1 MIDTIFALSSGRP
14 PAAIAVVRVSG
25 PSARAAGEALAGT
38 LPAPRVAG
46 LRRLRDVD
54 GGTLDQ
60 ALTLFFPGPATA
72 TGEDLLEL
80 HLHGGRA
87 VVAAVEAALAG
98 QVGLRRAEPGEFTRR
113 ALINGR
119 LDLAQAEGLADL
131 LEAETDMQRRAA
143 LAMAEGGLS
152 CIVTDWLDRL
162 SMAAARVEA
171 ELDFGDEDEVTQV
184 ATFDLPAVL
193 APVIV
198 EMVAL
203 LARPPVER
211 LRDGVMV
218 VLAGPRN
225 AGKSS
230 LFNALLGR
238 SAAIVTDIAGTTR
251 DVLEASVVR
260 AGLPYRLVD
269 TAGLTNQTADPV
281 EALGIAR
288 AEALLDAADLIL
300 WLGEPNAAPANALK
314 IGARGDEREHDR
326 ASIDHV
332 TSVHDKAS
340 IDVLWQI
347 ISLHA
352 HQLIGDVTDG
362 VIHARHRALLA
373 EALGALQAVN
383 SRDLLLDAEH
393 LRIANRALAAIL
405 GRDATEA
412 MLDALFGRFCLGK

>member
-25 PSARAAGEALAGT
+25 PNARAAGEALAGT
-38 LPAPRVAG
+38 LPPPRIAG
-46 LRRLRDVD
+46 LRRLQDVD

-60 ALTLFFPGPATA
+60 ALTLFFPGPATV

-87 VVAAVEAALAG
+87 VVAAVEAALAS

-143 LAMAEGGLS
+143 LAMAEGGMS
-152 CIVTDWLDRL
+152 RTITDWLDRL

-171 ELDFGDEDEVTQV
+171 ELDFGDEDEVTQ
-184 ATFDLPAVL
+184 ATGLDLPPLL
-193 APVIV
+193 APVIL
-198 EMVAL
+198 EMAAML
-203 LARPPVER
+203 TRPPVER

-238 SAAIVTDIAGTTR
+238 PAAIVTDIAGTTR
-251 DVLEASVVR
+251 DVLEAGVIR

-269 TAGLTNQTADPV
+269 TAGLTNQTADPI
-281 EALGIAR
+281 EAIGITR
-288 AEALLDAADLIL
+288 AKAQLDAADLIL
-300 WLGEPNAAPANALK
+300 WLGEPDAAPANALK
-314 IGARGDEREHDR
+314 IGARGDELEHDR
-326 ASIDHV
+326 ATIDHV
-332 TSVHDKAS
+332 TSVHDQAS
-340 IDVLWQI
+340 IDALWAI
-347 ISLHA
+347 ISQRSQ
-352 HQLIGDVTDG
+352 QLIGDLTG
-362 VIHARHRALLA
+362 GALHARHRSLLS
-373 EALGALQAVN
+373 EALSALQAVDGH
-383 SRDLLLDAEH
+383 DLLLDAEH

>member
-25 PSARAAGEALAGT
+25 PNARAAGEALAGT
-38 LPAPRVAG
+38 LPPPRIAG
-46 LRRLRDVD
+46 LRRLQDVD

-60 ALTLFFPGPATA
+60 ALTLFFPGPATV

-87 VVAAVEAALAG
+87 VVAAVEAALAS

-143 LAMAEGGLS
+143 LAMAEGGMS
-152 CIVTDWLDRL
+152 RTITDWLDRL

-171 ELDFGDEDEVTQV
+171 ELDFGDEDEVTQ
-184 ATFDLPAVL
+184 ATGLDLPPLL
-193 APVIV
+193 APVIL
-198 EMVAL
+198 EMAAML
-203 LARPPVER
+203 TRPPVER

-238 SAAIVTDIAGTTR
+238 PAAIVTDIAGTTR
-251 DVLEASVVR
+251 DVLEAGVIR

-269 TAGLTNQTADPV
+269 TAGLTNQTADPI
-281 EALGIAR
+281 EAVGITR
-288 AEALLDAADLIL
+288 AKAQLDVADLIL
-300 WLGEPNAAPANALK
+300 WLGEPDAAPANALK
-314 IGARGDEREHDR
+314 IGARGDELEHDHV
-326 ASIDHV
+326 SVDHV
-332 TSVHDKAS
+332 TSVHDQAS
-340 IDVLWQI
+340 IDALWAI
-347 ISLHA
+347 ISQRSQ
-352 HQLIGDVTDG
+352 QLIGDLTG
-362 VIHARHRALLA
+362 GALHARHRSLLS
-373 EALGALQAVN
+373 EALSALQAVDGH
-383 SRDLLLDAEH
+383 DLLLDAEH
-393 LRIANRALAAIL
+393 LRIANRTLAAIL

>member
-1 MIDTIFALSSGRP
+1 MTDTIFALSSGRP

-25 PSARAAGEALAGT
+25 PNARAAGEALAGT
-38 LPAPRVAG
+38 LPPPRIAG
-46 LRRLRDVD
+46 LRRLRDVE

-87 VVAAVEAALAG
+87 VVAAVEAALAS

-143 LAMAEGGLS
+143 LAMAEGGMS
-152 CIVTDWLDRL
+152 RTITDWLDRL

-171 ELDFGDEDEVTQV
+171 ELDFGDEDEVTQ
-184 ATFDLPAVL
+184 ATGLDLPALL
-193 APVIV
+193 APVV
-198 EMVAL
+198 LEMVAM

-238 SAAIVTDIAGTTR
+238 AAAIVTDIAGTTR
-251 DVLEASVVR
+251 DVLEAGVIR

-269 TAGLTNQTADPV
+269 TAGLTNQTADPI
-281 EALGIAR
+281 EAIGITR
-288 AEALLDAADLIL
+288 AKAQLDAADLIL
-300 WLGEPNAAPANALK
+300 WLGEPDAAPANALK
-314 IGARGDEREHDR
+314 IGARGDELEHDR
-326 ASIDHV
+326 VSVDHV
-332 TSVHDKAS
+332 TSVHDQAS
-340 IDVLWQI
+340 IDALWAI
-347 ISLHA
+347 ISQRSQ
-352 HQLIGDVTDG
+352 QLIGDLTCG
-362 VIHARHRALLA
+362 ALHARHRSLLS
-373 EALGALQAVN
+373 EALSALQAVDGH
-383 SRDLLLDAEH
+383 DLLLDAEH

>member
-25 PSARAAGEALAGT
+25 PNARAAGEALAGT
-38 LPAPRVAG
+38 LPPPRIAG
-46 LRRLRDVD
+46 LRRLQDVD

-87 VVAAVEAALAG
+87 VVAAVEAALAS

-143 LAMAEGGLS
+143 LAMAEGGMS
-152 CIVTDWLDRL
+152 RTITDWLDRL

-171 ELDFGDEDEVTQV
+171 ELDFGDEDEVTQ
-184 ATFDLPAVL
+184 ATGLDLPPLL
-193 APVIV
+193 APVIL
-198 EMVAL
+198 EMVAML
-203 LARPPVER
+203 TRPPVER

-238 SAAIVTDIAGTTR
+238 PAAIVTDIAGTTR
-251 DVLEASVVR
+251 DVLEAGVIR

-269 TAGLTNQTADPV
+269 TAGLTNQTADPI
-281 EALGIAR
+281 EAIGITR
-288 AEALLDAADLIL
+288 AKAQLDVADLIL
-300 WLGEPNAAPANALK
+300 WLGEPDAAPANALK
-314 IGARGDEREHDR
+314 IGARGDELEHDR
-326 ASIDHV
+326 VSVDHV
-332 TSVHDKAS
+332 TSVHDQAS
-340 IDVLWQI
+340 IDALWAI
-347 ISLHA
+347 ISQRSQ
-352 HQLIGDVTDG
+352 QLIGDLTFG
-362 VIHARHRALLA
+362 ALHARHRSLLS
-373 EALGALQAVN
+373 EALSALQAVDGH
-383 SRDLLLDAEH
+383 DLLLDAEH

>member
-25 PSARAAGEALAGT
+25 PNARVAGEALAGS
-38 LPAPRVAG
+38 LPPPRIAG

-87 VVAAVEAALAG
+87 VVAAVEAALAS
-98 QVGLRRAEPGEFTRR
+98 QVGLRLAEPGEFTRR

-143 LAMAEGGLS
+143 LAMAEGGMS
-152 CIVTDWLDRL
+152 RTITDWLDRL

-171 ELDFGDEDEVTQV
+171 ELDFGDEDEVTQ
-184 ATFDLPAVL
+184 ATGLDLPPLL
-193 APVIV
+193 APVIL
-198 EMVAL
+198 EMVAM
-203 LARPPVER
+203 LARPPIER

-238 SAAIVTDIAGTTR
+238 PAAIVTDIAGTTR
-251 DVLEASVVR
+251 DVLEAGVIR

-269 TAGLTNQTADPV
+269 TAGLTNQTADPI
-281 EALGIAR
+281 EAIGITR
-288 AEALLDAADLIL
+288 AKAQLDAADLIL
-300 WLGEPNAAPANALK
+300 WLGEPDAAPANALK
-314 IGARGDEREHDR
+314 IGARGDELEHDR
-326 ASIDHV
+326 VSVDHV
-332 TSVHDKAS
+332 TSVHDQAS
-340 IDVLWQI
+340 IDVLWAI
-347 ISLHA
+347 ISQRSQ
-352 HQLIGDVTDG
+352 QLIGDLTCG
-362 VIHARHRALLA
+362 ALHARHRSLLS
-373 EALGALQAVN
+373 EALSALQAVDGH
-383 SRDLLLDAEH
+383 DLLLDAEH

>member
-1 MIDTIFALSSGRP
+1 MTDTIFALSSGRP

-25 PSARAAGEALAGT
+25 PNARAAGEALAGT
-38 LPAPRVAG
+38 LPPPRIAG
-46 LRRLRDVD
+46 LRRLRDVE

-60 ALTLFFPGPATA
+60 ALTLFFPGTATA

-87 VVAAVEAALAG
+87 VVAAVEAALAS

-143 LAMAEGGLS
+143 LAMAEGGMS
-152 CIVTDWLDRL
+152 RTIIDWLDRL

-171 ELDFGDEDEVTQV
+171 ELDFGDEDEVTQ
-184 ATFDLPAVL
+184 ATGLDLPPLL
-193 APVIV
+193 APVIL
-198 EMVAL
+198 EMAAML
-203 LARPPVER
+203 TRPPVER

-238 SAAIVTDIAGTTR
+238 PAAIVTDIAGTTR
-251 DVLEASVVR
+251 DVLEAGVIR

-269 TAGLTNQTADPV
+269 TAGLTNQTADPI
-281 EALGIAR
+281 EAIGITR
-288 AEALLDAADLIL
+288 AKAQLDVADLIL
-300 WLGEPNAAPANALK
+300 WLGEPDAAPANALK
-314 IGARGDEREHDR
+314 IGARGDELEHDR
-326 ASIDHV
+326 VSVDHV
-332 TSVHDKAS
+332 TSVHDQAS
-340 IDVLWQI
+340 IDALWAI
-347 ISLHA
+347 ISQRSQ
-352 HQLIGDVTDG
+352 QLIGDLASG
-362 VIHARHRALLA
+362 ALHARHRSLLS
-373 EALGALQAVN
+373 EALSALQAVDGH
-383 SRDLLLDAEH
+383 DLLLDAEH